1 MNKELKSTL
10 ILEIDPE
17 FTQTQKTCLK
27 YLFDKQTKEVLFG
40 GAAGGGKSWVGV
52 SYLIIMCI
60 KYPKT
65 RYLMGRS
72 KLDSLKKTTLN
83 TFFEVC
89 SHWNLQSGRDYTFN
103 GHSNIIKFDNGSE
116 IILKDLFLYP
126 SDPNFD
132 NLGSLEITA
141 AFIDEANQITEKA
154 KNIVA
159 SRLRYKLDENDLIP
173 TMLMTCNP
181 AKNWVYTEYYKPS
194 KLGKQK
200 PYRKFI
206 QSLVGDNTYISKHYE
221 KQLFELDELS
231 KQRLLFGNWEYD
243 ATNDSLIDYDAIL
256 NLFSQKGVMGQKY
269 ISCDVAR
276 FGADKTII
284 MYWEG
289 LYIKKIR
296 TLLKSA
302 VNDVVDE
309 VKQLQQENQ
318 VPLRNII
325 IDEDGVGGGAKDF
338 LRCQGF
344 VNNARPIKAENYQ
357 NLKTQ
362 CYYKLADLINKAQI
376 GVECNDINIKNHII
390 EELEQVR
397 TKDADKDN
405 KLQMIPKDTIKGI
418 IGRSPDYSDA
428 MAMRMYYEIDSN
440 FGRYYVS

>member
-1 MNKELKSTL
+1 LNTK
-10 ILEIDPE
+10 PV
-17 FTQTQKTCLK
+17 FTATQQLAIE
-27 YLFDKQTKEVLFG
+27 YLFDKKTKEVLFG
-40 GAAGGGKSWVGV
+40 GAAGGGKSWVGCAW
-52 SYLIIMCI
+52 LLLLCM
-60 KYPKT
+60 KYPST

-72 KLDSLKKTTLN
+72 KLDALKKTTLN

-89 SHWNLQSGRDYTFN
+89 NAWEIKSGEHFTFN
-103 GHSNIIKFDNGSE
+103 ASSNIITFINGSE

-126 SDPNFD
+126 SDRNFD
-132 NLGSLEITA
+132 SLGSLEITA

-154 KNIVA
+154 KNVVA
-159 SRLRYKLDENDLIP
+159 SRLRYKLDENNLIP
-173 TMLMTCNP
+173 KMLMTCNP
-181 AKNWVYTEYYKPS
+181 AKNWVYTEYYRPAKDNTI
-194 KLGKQK
+194 K

-256 NLFSQKGVMGQKY
+256 NLFNQKGIEGDKY

-276 FGADKTII
+276 FGNDKTVII
-284 MYWEG
+284 LWKG
-289 LYIKKIR
+289 LNAMYIK

-309 VKQLQQENQ
+309 VKKLQQENA

-325 IDEDGVGGGAKDF
+325 VDSDGVGGGVTDY
-338 LRCQGF
+338 LRCQSF
-344 VNNARPIKAENYQ
+344 VNNARALKNENYQ

-362 CYYKLADLINKAQI
+362 CYYKLADLINKAQVGI
-376 GVECNDINIKNHII
+376 RCSDVNVKNYII

-405 KLQMIPKDTIKGI
+405 KLQIIQKDNVKAIL
-418 IGRSPDYSDA
+418 GRSPDYADA
-428 MAMRMYYEIDSN
+428 LAMRMYYEIDGN
-440 FGRYYVS
+440 YGKYFVQ

>member
-1 MNKELKSTL
+1 MN
-10 ILEIDPE
+10 INAV
-17 FTQTQKTCLK
+17 FTHTQEQAIE
-27 YLFDKQTKEVLFG
+27 YLFDKETTEVLFG
-40 GAAGGGKSWVGV
+40 GAAGGGKSWVGCAWLV
-52 SYLIIMCI
+52 LMCI

-89 SHWNLQSGRDYTFN
+89 ETWGVKAGKHYNFN
-103 GHSNIIKFDNGSE
+103 AGSNIITFFNKSE
-116 IILKDLFLYP
+116 IMLKDLFLYP
-126 SDPNFD
+126 SDRNFD
-132 NLGSLEITA
+132 NLGSLEITG

-159 SRLRYKLDENDLIP
+159 SRMRYKLDQYNIIP
-173 TMLMTCNP
+173 KMLMTCNP
-181 AKNWVYTEYYKPS
+181 AKNWVYTQYYRPS
-194 KLGKQK
+194 KEGKQK
-200 PYRKFI
+200 KHRKFI
-206 QSLVGDNTYISKHYE
+206 QSLVDDNEYISKYY
-221 KQLFELDELS
+221 KTQLQTLDELS

-243 ATNDSLIDYDAIL
+243 ASDDSLINYDAII
-256 NLFSQKGVMGQKY
+256 NLFNQKGVSGQKY

-276 FGADKTII
+276 FGSDKTVI

-289 LYIKKIR
+289 LHIKKIV

-302 VNDVVDE
+302 INDVVDH
-309 VKQLQQENQ
+309 VRVLQQEYAVN
-318 VPLRNII
+318 LRNII

-344 VNNARPIKAENYQ
+344 VNNSRAIKNENYQ

-362 CYYKLADLINKAQI
+362 CYYKLADLINKAQVGI
-376 GVECNDINIKNHII
+376 DCTDVNVKNNII

-405 KLQMIPKDTIKGI
+405 KLQIIAKDNVKSIL
-418 IGRSPDYSDA
+418 GRSPDYADA
-428 MAMRMYYEIDSN
+428 LAMRMYYEIDSN
-440 FGRYYVS
+440 FGKYYVQ

>member
-1 MNKELKSTL
+1 MSKESKSTS
-10 ILEIDPE
+10 ILEINTE
-17 FTQTQKTCLK
+17 FTQTQKQCLK
-27 YLFDKQTKEVLFG
+27 YLLDKNTKEVLFG
-40 GAAGGGKSWVGV
+40 GAAGGGKSWIGV
-52 SYLIIMCI
+52 SYLIIMSLE
-60 KYPKT
+60 YPKT

-89 SHWNLQSGRDYTFN
+89 AHWKLESGKDYTFN
-103 GHSNIIKFDNGSE
+103 GHSNIITFYNGSE

-159 SRLRYKLDENDLIP
+159 SRLRYKLDENNLTP

-181 AKNWVYTEYYKPS
+181 AKNWVYTSYYKPA
-194 KLGKQK
+194 KDGTIK

-221 KQLFELDELS
+221 QQLSELDELS

-243 ATNDSLIDYDAIL
+243 VSDDSLMNYNSII
-256 NLFSQKGVMGQKY
+256 NLFSQKGTEGDKY

-276 FGADKTII
+276 FGSDKTVI
-284 MYWEG
+284 MLWEG
-289 LYIKKIR
+289 LYLTKIQ
-296 TLLKSA
+296 TLLKSS
-302 VNDVVDE
+302 VNEVVE
-309 VKQLQQENQ
+309 EIKNLQQKYQ
-318 VPLRNII
+318 VNLRNII
-325 IDEDGVGGGAKDF
+325 VDEDGVGGGVKDY

-344 VNNARPIKAENYQ
+344 VNNARPLKNENYQ

-362 CYYKLADLINKAQI
+362 CYYKLADLVNKAQI
-376 GVECNDINIKNHII
+376 GINCPDVNIKNQII
-390 EELEQVR
+390 EECEQVR

-405 KLQMIPKDTIKGI
+405 KLQIVPKDTVKAIL
-418 IGRSPDYSDA
+418 GRSPDYSDA
-428 MAMRMYYEIDSN
+428 LAMRMYYEIDSN
-440 FGRYYVS
+440 YGKYFIQ